1 MDRAEARS
9 ISPTSSSHSPIDLQN
24 ALQPPEQSNP
34 APAIPSPSRRASVKP
49 AGFSL
54 PPIGIDSV
62 EDPEFAEQPRL
73 TGKDVTDPEVVAE
86 KLNRLTELVQE
97 ISVKSRDNNAIL
109 CQMLFM
115 LEERMNRRMDLLKEE
130 MTALVEKKFQTLTAE
145 LQNSPTLQAP
155 PSRGRRQSSHSRS
168 GGNLASIFESV
179 DGTETSSQQSA
190 KTTSLSIPVA
200 GSNGS
205 VAAAGGA
212 GAVTFENKNI
222 TPIPG
227 FVIKTHKLIG
237 DKEKVFINVFHHEL
251 IEVVPSNLPKGT
263 NVEAGK
269 PFLVMGQITRS
280 LDSNGRNC
288 STYNVGVSSE
298 YFKPGAAAAN
308 DFKITAPSSI
318 QKVIDLPSP
327 RPLPRH

>member
-1 MDRAEARS
+1 MDSTNSNEPMHFTA
-9 ISPTSSSHSPIDLQN
+9 TSSNHSLVDLQAEQN
-24 ALQPPEQSNP
+24 PPP
-34 APAIPSPSRRASVKP
+34 APVSSSPSRRASVKP
-49 AGFSL
+49 EGFSL
-54 PPIGIDSV
+54 PPIGIDAT
-62 EDPEFAEQPRL
+62 EDPEFADQPRL
-73 TGKDVTDPEVVAE
+73 SGKDVSDPEVVAD

-97 ISVKSRDNNAIL
+97 ISVKSRDNNSIL

-115 LEERMNRRMDLLKEE
+115 LEERMNRRIDLLKEE
-130 MTALVEKKFQTLTAE
+130 MTALVEKKFQVLQME

-155 PSRGRRQSSHSRS
+155 PRGRRQSSHSRS
-168 GGNLASIFESV
+168 GGNLGAIFETV
-179 DGTETSSQQSA
+179 DSQDTSSQMSA
-190 KTTSLSIPVA
+190 KTSSLTIPAASVA
-200 GSNGS
+200 ASNGS
-205 VAAAGGA
+205 GG
-212 GAVTFENKNI
+212 GVTYENKNI

-251 IEVVPSNLPKGT
+251 IEVVPSNLPKGS

-288 STYNVGVSSE
+288 STFNVGVSSD

-318 QKVIDLPSP
+318 QKVRHPAPPSYSP
-327 RPLPRH
+327 R